1 VVPTSIDSDF
11 KITRH
16 NWKQLSQ
23 NKMMWFSTPCNP
35 SGSVYDREE
44 LTALAKYW
52 KNIHTFTL
60 LPMKS
65 MSISI
70 SQGTFVASHL
80 SGNVRKN
87 HYR

>member
-1 VVPTSIDSDF
+1 
-11 KITRH
+11 
-16 NWKQLSQ
+16 
-23 NKMMWFSTPCNP
+23 MMWFSTPCNL

-44 LTALAKYW
+44 LTALAKVLE
-52 KNIHTFTL
+52 NIHTFTL

-80 SGNVRKN
+80 SRNVERTITVNGVAKAFAMTGW
-87 HYR
+87 RMVT